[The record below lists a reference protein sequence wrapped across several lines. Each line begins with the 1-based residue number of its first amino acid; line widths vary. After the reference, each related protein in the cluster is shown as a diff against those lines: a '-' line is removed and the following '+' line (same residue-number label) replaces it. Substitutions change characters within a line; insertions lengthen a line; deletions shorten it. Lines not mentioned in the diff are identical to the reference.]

1 MNSSSARFACI
12 KSVPVSELKV
22 TSIVYLIREQDL
34 TGQDNGGRSYT
45 VAETETLD
53 AVLEDSAQFPAFS
66 GRCACCGSPR
76 LQYACHVVHTPT
88 LQGYHVGRDCADKL
102 LGFADGHF
110 AGLSVALAEKAA
122 ARRRV
127 NYWITANPQHAEI
140 VAWAGAAKHRIA
152 SDVHAKLKAYGSI
165 SEAQAQLLHRIK
177 AQTEERAAAAA
188 SEPQPTGPAP
198 EGRVE
203 VEVEC
208 LGTKATEGFC
218 GSTVV
223 KALVR
228 LAGYN
233 TKAWL
238 TASGLQRGDRALIRA
253 TFTRSDRDPHFAFGS
268 RPIVLKD
275 LTPDPAT
282 AAA

>member
-1 MNSSSARFACI
+1 MNSSNARFACI

-22 TSIVYLIREQDL
+22 TSIVYLTREQDG
-34 TGQDNGGRSYT
+34 TGQDNDGRPYT
-45 VAETETLD
+45 VAESETLD
-53 AVLEDSAQFPAFS
+53 PVLEASAQFSEAFN
-66 GRCACCGSPR
+66 GRCHCCGSTR
-76 LQYACHVVHTPT
+76 LQYACNVVHVPT
-88 LQGYHVGRDCADKL
+88 LQGYYVGRDCADKL

-122 ARRRV
+122 SRRRA
-127 NYWITANPQHAEI
+127 NYWLTANPQHAEI
-140 VAWAGAAKHRIA
+140 VAWAGAVDHHIA
-152 SDVHAKLKAYGSI
+152 SDVFGKLKRYGSI
-165 SEAQAQLLHRIK
+165 SEAQVALLHKIK
-177 AQTEERAAAAA
+177 AQLEERAQQAA

-198 EGRVE
+198 IGRLE

-208 LGTKATEGFC
+208 LGTKATEGFR

-228 LAGYN
+228 LAGTN

-253 TFTRSDRDPHFAFGS
+253 TFTRSERDQFFAFGS
-268 RPIVLKD
+268 RPVIVKD
-275 LTPDPAT
+275 LTAAT
-282 AAA
+282 